1 MPKPHFRTRSR
12 KRKTLNLPGGGGLI
26 THYKRARV
34 KASSCARCGR
44 ILFGVPIK
52 VPSKLARVSTSKRR
66 PQRMFGGQ
74 LCHKCLQ
81 ESLKIAARSTI
92 QT

>member
-1 MPKPHFRTRSR
+1 MPKPHLRTRSR
-12 KRKTLNLPGGGGLI
+12 RRKTLNLPSGGGLT
-26 THYKRARV
+26 THYKRAKV
-34 KASSCARCGR
+34 KAPNCTQCGR
-44 ILFGVPIK
+44 TIFGLPIK
-52 VPSKLARVSTSKRR
+52 APSKLARLSKSKKR

-81 ESLKIAARSTI
+81 ESLKRAARSTI